1 MWSTWYVVTSGCM
14 TCLVNWSEMA
24 QQANE
29 AAMAGQLAAA
39 SWAVESRRG
48 ERRGGA
54 GGEHG
59 WAIMIAGRVQR
70 LHGWRWC

>member
-1 MWSTWYVVTSGCM
+1 
-14 TCLVNWSEMA
+14 MA

-70 LHGWRWC
+70 LQGWRWC